1 LSKETQKYRE
11 HIKTFSPRR
20 NKIHEVIFE
29 AETPLGKWFDIALM
43 FLIILSVLVVAIE
56 TLPGLSDSTKHI
68 LHVIEWVLTIFFTIE
83 YILRLYCVYRPMKY
97 ATSFYG
103 VVDLLS
109 IIPTYLIL
117 FLPIHTQSLM
127 MVRALRL
134 LRVFRIFKLAA
145 YTRQGNFLVKAIKDS
160 IPKIIFFLFFILLMV
175 CIFGSIMYLIE
186 GEKNKAFNSIPTSIY
201 WAIVT
206 ITTVGYGDISP
217 QTGLGQFI
225 SSLMMII
232 GYAII
237 AVPTGIVTSE
247 MVSGRKDPEDVQEIL
262 AESCMFCM
270 KEGHEADAIHCKY
283 CGEMLNPNHQNIQ
296 EKLKEEN

>member
-1 LSKETQKYRE
+1 MSKESEKYRE
-11 HIKTFSPRR
+11 YIKNFSPKR
-20 NKIHEVIFE
+20 NRIHEIIFE
-29 AETPLGKWFDIALM
+29 AETPLGKWFDIILM

-56 TLPGLSDSTKHI
+56 TLPDLSEQVKNV
-68 LHVIEWVLTIFFTIE
+68 LHVIEWILTIFFTME
-83 YILRLYCVYRPMKY
+83 YVLRLYCVYRPMKY

-109 IIPTYLIL
+109 IVPTYLSV
-117 FLPIHTQSLM
+117 FLPHGQSLM
-127 MVRALRL
+127 MIRALRL

-145 YTRQGNFLVKAIKDS
+145 YTRQGNYLVKAIKDS

-186 GEKNKAFNSIPTSIY
+186 GEKNEDFRSIPISIY

-247 MVSGRKDPEDVQEIL
+247 MVSGRKDPNEVEDVI

-283 CGEMLNPNHQNIQ
+283 CGELLNPNHENIQ
-296 EKLKEEN
+296 EKLNEE

>member
-1 LSKETQKYRE
+1 MSKESEKYRE
-11 HIKTFSPRR
+11 HVKNFSPRR
-20 NKIHEVIFE
+20 NRIHEIIFE

-43 FLIILSVLVVAIE
+43 FLIILSVLVVALE
-56 TLPGLSDSTKHI
+56 TIPDLSEKTIFI
-68 LHVIEWVLTIFFTIE
+68 LHVIEWILTIFFTIE

-109 IIPTYLIL
+109 ILPTYLF
-117 FLPIHTQSLM
+117 FLLPHGQSLM
-127 MVRALRL
+127 MIRALRL

-145 YTRQGNFLVKAIKDS
+145 YTRQGNYLVKAIKDS

-186 GEKNKAFNSIPTSIY
+186 GEKNPAFRSIPISIY

-247 MVSGRKDPEDVQEIL
+247 MVSGRKDPEEVEEIL

-270 KEGHEADAIHCKY
+270 KEGHEVDAIHCKY
-283 CGEMLNPNHQNIQ
+283 CGELLNPNHKNIQ
-296 EKLKEEN
+296 EKLNEE

>member
-1 LSKETQKYRE
+1 MSQESQKYRD
-11 HIKTFSPRR
+11 HIKSFSPRR
-20 NKIHEVIFE
+20 NRIHEIIFE
-29 AETPLGKWFDIALM
+29 AETPQGKWFDIILM
-43 FLIILSVLVVAIE
+43 FLIVVSVLVVAVE
-56 TLPGLSDSTKHI
+56 TIPGLSVRTIKI
-68 LHVIEWVLTIFFTIE
+68 LHVIEWILTIFFTIE

-109 IIPTYLIL
+109 IFPTY
-117 FLPIHTQSLM
+117 FMMFFPHGQSLM
-127 MVRALRL
+127 MIRALRL

-160 IPKIIFFLFFILLMV
+160 VPKIIFFLFFILLMV
-175 CIFGSIMYLIE
+175 CIFGSIMYLVE
-186 GEKNKAFNSIPTSIY
+186 GGKNPDFKSIPTSIY

-217 QTGLGQFI
+217 QTNLGQFI
-225 SSLMMII
+225 SSIMMII

-247 MVSGRKDPEDVQEIL
+247 MVSGRKDPEEVHEML
-262 AESCMFCM
+262 VESCMFCM

-283 CGEMLNPNHQNIQ
+283 CGEILNPHHANIQ
-296 EKLKEEN
+296 QKLNEE

>member
-1 LSKETQKYRE
+1 M
-11 HIKTFSPRR
+11 
-20 NKIHEVIFE
+20 HEIIFE
-29 AETPLGKWFDIALM
+29 AETPLGKWFDIVLM
-43 FLIILSVLVVAIE
+43 FLIILSVMAVAIE
-56 TLPGLSDSTKHI
+56 SLPGLSKRTQDALYI
-68 LHVIEWVLTIFFTIE
+68 LEWILTIFFTFE
-83 YILRLYCVYRPMKY
+83 YIMRLYVVYRPIKY

-109 IIPTYLIL
+109 IIPTYLSFFI
-117 FLPIHTQSLM
+117 PHSNSLM
-127 MVRALRL
+127 IIRALRL

-145 YTRQGNFLVKAIKDS
+145 YTQSGNFLVKAIKESVPKIVFFLLFILITVCVFGSVMYLVEGGVDNSDFDS
-160 IPKIIFFLFFILLMV
+160 IPK
-175 CIFGSIMYLIE
+175 
-186 GEKNKAFNSIPTSIY
+186 SIY

-217 QTGLGQFI
+217 TTPFGQFI
-225 SSLMMII
+225 ASVMMII

-247 MVSGRKDPEDVQEIL
+247 MVSGRKEPEEVEDIL

-283 CGEMLNPNHQNIQ
+283 CGELLNPNHERNHH
-296 EKLKEEN
+296 E